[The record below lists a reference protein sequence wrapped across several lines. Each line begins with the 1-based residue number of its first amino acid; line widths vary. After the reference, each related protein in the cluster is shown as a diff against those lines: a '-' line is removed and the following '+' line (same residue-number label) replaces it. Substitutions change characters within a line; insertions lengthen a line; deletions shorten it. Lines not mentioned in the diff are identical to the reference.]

1 VLTENNFGL
10 AGATPS
16 NPELL
21 DYLATQFRTDGMSI
35 KKLQKDIMLSR
46 TYQLSAETTEAN
58 AANASK
64 DSDNRFYWKANTR
77 RLDAEGVWDYLLTAS
92 GKLDLTKIGGPSQ
105 ELAEGMTRR
114 GVYGVSSRMFPNS
127 FQLTFDFVT
136 PTISVERR
144 YSTTIPQ
151 QGLFFLNS
159 PMVRNQAQA
168 LAERI
173 GTDGS
178 EESRVTK
185 AFEIVLQ
192 RPPSAAELAAS
203 IEFMHRPE
211 LLRAQEKAKAAALS
225 PQPQFKNVAMD
236 NSASSQTENASPET
250 ASKQAAAQ
258 TSQDSPLKSLCWALL
273 SSTEFLYIN

>member
-1 VLTENNFGL
+1 
-10 AGATPS
+10 
-16 NPELL
+16 
-21 DYLATQFRTDGMSI
+21 
-35 KKLQKDIMLSR
+35 
-46 TYQLSAETTEAN
+46 
-58 AANASK
+58 
-64 DSDNRFYWKANTR
+64 
-77 RLDAEGVWDYLLTAS
+77 
-92 GKLDLTKIGGPSQ
+92 
-105 ELAEGMTRR
+105 
-114 GVYGVSSRMFPNS
+114 MFPNS

-168 LAERI
+168 LADRI
-173 GTDGS
+173 GSEGT

-203 IEFMHRPE
+203 IDFMHRPE
-211 LLRAQEKAKAAALS
+211 LLRAQEKVKAEAVSA
-225 PQPQFKNVAMD
+225 QPQFKNIAME
-236 NSASSQTENASPET
+236 NSGSSPSESAGPEMT
-250 ASKQAAAQ
+250 SKKAAAQ
-258 TSQDSPLKSLCWALL
+258 TSQDSSLKSLCWALL